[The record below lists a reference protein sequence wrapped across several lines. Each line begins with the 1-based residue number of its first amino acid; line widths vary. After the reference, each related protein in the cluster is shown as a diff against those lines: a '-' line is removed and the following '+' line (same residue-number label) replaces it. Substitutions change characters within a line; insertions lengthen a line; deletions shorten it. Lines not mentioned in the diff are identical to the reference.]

1 MTSRTTVASND
12 SRLKDLSLR
21 ISGDLGIW
29 VKGNGKLKLEPCT
42 QSSQ

>member
-1 MTSRTTVASND
+1 MASRTTVASND

-21 ISGDLGIW
+21 ISGDLRIW
-29 VKGNGKLKLEPCT
+29 VKGNGKLKLESCT